1 MQDRALEH
9 RFVDVGCMQVNL
21 HYHPDAFASLDD
33 AFDPTSNAD
42 YGAQLLV
49 QLYQAE
55 ARGRWDIAVGLYH
68 SHTLRL
74 ADKFRDR
81 VARIGA
87 SVLHGTLTAGACYL
101 RATDR
106 RPLLPISD
114 GGKLTFISM
123 QCASGVPGR
132 RYRGAASWRHP
143 TSITNAE
150 GDVHVSPRR
159 LRNGASK
166 VWTADTV
173 LRPCPTPTG
182 TIARTMSEARPPSHM
197 GSPEI
202 TRPSLP
208 TCRPH

>member
-1 MQDRALEH
+1 VSIARAESGRAIKSHTDVGPWPWTINADGTSLFLDSKAAAISWMQDRALEH

-101 RATDR
+101 
-106 RPLLPISD
+106 
-114 GGKLTFISM
+114 
-123 QCASGVPGR
+123 
-132 RYRGAASWRHP
+132 
-143 TSITNAE
+143 
-150 GDVHVSPRR
+150 
-159 LRNGASK
+159 
-166 VWTADTV
+166 
-173 LRPCPTPTG
+173 
-182 TIARTMSEARPPSHM
+182 
-197 GSPEI
+197 
-202 TRPSLP
+202 
-208 TCRPH
+208 